1 MAAKTDDRLI
11 AVGVLRGA
19 HGVRGEV
26 RVKSYTAD
34 PEALFGYGPL
44 LDEVGGVLLTPK
56 SARPGKDHFIVR
68 PKEMKQKED
77 WDALRGKLIYVPR
90 ARLPAADDDEFYVED
105 LAGLDVYAGGDS
117 PAGRVRSV
125 QNFGSDDL
133 LEVEVSGQAATVFV
147 PFTRADVPV
156 VDIAARRVVIPEL
169 AVWAEPGS
177 RSGDEDTAEDM
188 DE

>member
-1 MAAKTDDRLI
+1 MTKTGKDKLI

-34 PEALFGYGPL
+34 PEALFTYGPL
-44 LDEVGGVLLTPK
+44 LDEAGAVLLTPK

-68 PKEMKQKED
+68 TKENLQKEE
-77 WDALRGKLIYVPR
+77 WDAQRGKLVYVPR
-90 ARLPAADDDEFYVED
+90 ARLPAAEEDEFYIED
-105 LAGLDVYAGGDS
+105 LAGLDVYSGGES

-125 QNFGSDDL
+125 QNFGSGDL
-133 LEVEVSGQAATVFV
+133 LEVEIQGAVATVFV
-147 PFTRADVPV
+147 PFTLADVPV

-169 AVWAEPGS
+169 AMWSDPGNETP
-177 RSGDEDTAEDM
+177 SGDT